1 MLLLLP
7 TMFGEPKAIVY
18 TPAVLLAALMNQN
31 FMALTPPI
39 VLNVVLVV
47 KYQENDAIKDSNA
60 MFSKNLLKFFRQFSS
75 IALLNFWTT
84 ASANLFKQLHQNH
97 RRWSAEHMMYEAL
110 RYVEHFTVVAN
121 SLHSSHDY
129 V

>member
-75 IALLNFWTT
+75 IALLNF
-84 ASANLFKQLHQNH
+84 
-97 RRWSAEHMMYEAL
+97 
-110 RYVEHFTVVAN
+110 
-121 SLHSSHDY
+121 
-129 V
+129 